1 MVGPCIG
8 SMGHLTTITNRKDQN
23 VIKIGENVLLFDLAL
38 ISGQMTIERIFGKHF
53 FVQILQPPNVAI
65 RNIPAALQTLLRR
78 SNVLGRFVVFLR
90 RQLCITN

>member
-38 ISGQMTIERIFGKHF
+38 ISGQMTRERIFWKIF
-53 FVQILQPPNVAI
+53 FRANSSTAEC
-65 RNIPAALQTLLRR
+65 RNTQYPGGATNFAPTIKCPGTFCR
-78 SNVLGRFVVFLR
+78 VFKK
-90 RQLCITN
+90 TVMHH